1 MTGSP
6 ANPSCNI
13 QTIKLKHL
21 HYASASAQSGLI
33 LLKLTRQVDI
43 QVLPDTNCKAVI
55 DTGRLQWARHA
66 HINLGMLQGW
76 DKYWR
81 CYKAGDKC
89 CVPACANGWDEC
101 AEVELQVCVGGA
113 CCRLLQH
120 EDMCVEDKPRL
131 G

>member
-1 MTGSP
+1 MGLTGVVG
-6 ANPSCNI
+6 AVC
-13 QTIKLKHL
+13 
-21 HYASASAQSGLI
+21 SGLLNLPPW
-33 LLKLTRQVDI
+33 LLT
-43 QVLPDTNCKAVI
+43 LPSMFCI
-55 DTGRLQWARHA
+55 
-66 HINLGMLQGW
+66 QGW
-76 DKYWR
+76 DKYWI

-120 EDMCVEDKPRL
+120 EDMSVEDKPRL